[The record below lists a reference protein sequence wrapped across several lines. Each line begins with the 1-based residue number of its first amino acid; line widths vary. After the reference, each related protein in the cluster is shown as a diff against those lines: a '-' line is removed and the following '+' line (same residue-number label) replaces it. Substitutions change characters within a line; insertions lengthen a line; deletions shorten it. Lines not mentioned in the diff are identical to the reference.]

1 MVGHITSTQYIEEKL
16 LFNNQGK
23 GVGETNERIKLKI
36 IVEMVVTMKNIV
48 ERFDENKQEIGML
61 RGALE
66 ERKLET
72 ESGLDQTDSKLQ
84 KIKKILE
91 ETRAKVSKIDNS
103 IKHFSSSK
111 SNRYKGALPG
121 TALVAPVCGYRWDRH
136 QIPLYLLSS
145 TFKDFGHRYFWSLP
159 NSTITYEQTFSNQ
172 GER

>member
-23 GVGETNERIKLKI
+23 GVGETNERIKLKT

-84 KIKKILE
+84 KIKTILD
-91 ETRAKVSKIDNS
+91 ETRAKVSKIDNY
-103 IKHFSSSK
+103 IKYFSSCK
-111 SNRYKGALPG
+111 SNRYKG
-121 TALVAPVCGYRWDRH
+121 ALVAPVCGYRWDRH

-159 NSTITYEQTFSNQ
+159 NSTITYEQMFSNQ

>member
-23 GVGETNERIKLKI
+23 GVGETNERIKLKT

-84 KIKKILE
+84 KIKTILD

-103 IKHFSSSK
+103 IEYFSSCK
-111 SNRYKGALPG
+111 SNRYKG
-121 TALVAPVCGYRWDRH
+121 ALVAPVCGYRWDRH

>member
-23 GVGETNERIKLKI
+23 GVGEKNERIKLKT

-84 KIKKILE
+84 KIKTILD
-91 ETRAKVSKIDNS
+91 ETGAKVSKIDNY
-103 IKHFSSSK
+103 IKYFSSCK
-111 SNRYKGALPG
+111 SNRYKG
-121 TALVAPVCGYRWDRH
+121 ALVAPVCGYRWDRH